1 MSQEN
6 WNLIKSS
13 KRFNVDIYRRLI
25 RWLVFSLALNVML
38 CLLVSRIYFTRPD
51 FNLYSTDG
59 VTPPVKLKALAA
71 PNESNIP
78 LLSSSPSR
86 VNIEKP
92 LPE

>member
-1 MSQEN
+1 MSQGV

-13 KRFNVDIYRRLI
+13 KRFNVHIYRQLI

-51 FNLYSTDG
+51 FNFYSTDG
-59 VTPPVKLKALAA
+59 VTPPIELEALSA
-71 PNESNIP
+71 PNESATP
-78 LLSSSPSR
+78 LLLSTPSQ
-86 VNIEKP
+86 VSVEKP